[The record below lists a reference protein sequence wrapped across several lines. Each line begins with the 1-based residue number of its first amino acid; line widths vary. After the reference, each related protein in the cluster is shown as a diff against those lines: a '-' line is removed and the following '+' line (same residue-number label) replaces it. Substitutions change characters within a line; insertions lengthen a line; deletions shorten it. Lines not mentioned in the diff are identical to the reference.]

1 MPRTGQPAVRH
12 VAAVER
18 ALAVLDALSD
28 GSPELGTNE
37 IARRTGINAST
48 VSRLLATLA
57 GGGLVEHVA
66 GTGRYRLGVRLL
78 QLGNAVLARLDLR
91 ELARPH
97 LQALVEET
105 GETATLSAPGDPDAV
120 TVDFVLSESTVQS
133 VARVGRSSICHATA
147 TGKVMLAFTGS
158 EPAPGSMKAYTKRT
172 ITNRERLAAE
182 LERIRRVGWAEASGE
197 REEHLNAIAAPVFGA
212 HGELAAI
219 MGVQGPALRFN
230 RDAMRSAVQP
240 LLERTDAVSEALG
253 WVTPD

>member
-1 MPRTGQPAVRH
+1 
-12 VAAVER
+12 
-18 ALAVLDALSD
+18 
-28 GSPELGTNE
+28 
-37 IARRTGINAST
+37 
-48 VSRLLATLA
+48 
-57 GGGLVEHVA
+57 
-66 GTGRYRLGVRLL
+66 VRLL

-97 LQALVEET
+97 LQMLVEET

-133 VARVGRSSICHATA
+133 VARVGRPSICHATA

-158 EPAPGSMKAYTKRT
+158 EPRPGSMKAYTKRT
-172 ITNRERLAAE
+172 ITNRDRLAAE

-219 MGVQGPALRFN
+219 MGVQGPGLRFN
-230 RDAMRSAVQP
+230 RDAMRAAVEP
-240 LLERTDAVSEALG
+240 LIEHTETVSVALG
-253 WVTPD
+253 YVIPD